1 MKGFDLENVFFYKNG
16 TAFGK
21 IKRVV
26 VEGGHVW
33 FFNKLGL
40 VAEADDLTDRVFIRC
55 TDKNI
60 WESCNYLCFGK
71 LYYTFSYDNSLL
83 FVPSSKAYNST
94 FGEKYGQLDSFM
106 EISLESYANAVI
118 N

>member
-1 MKGFDLENVFFYKNG
+1 MKAFDLDNVFFYKNG

-26 VEGGHVW
+26 VDGDFTL

-40 VAEADDLTDRVFIRC
+40 IAEADDLTDRVFIRC
-55 TDKNI
+55 TNIHI

-71 LYYTFSYDNSLL
+71 LYYTFPYDPDLL

-94 FGEKYGQLDSFM
+94 FGEKDGQLDSFM
-106 EISLESYANAVI
+106 EISLEVYANAVI